1 MAFLSQFYSFCVG
14 FWLPRNMKERAQYF
28 AGYFLHFVTS
38 PFMNII
44 IMLYSLFNSDDF
56 KWGKTREVV
65 NGDDDAEKDAAGN
78 RGTH

>member
-1 MAFLSQFYSFCVG
+1 
-14 FWLPRNMKERAQYF
+14 MKERAQYF
-28 AGYFLHFVTS
+28 AGFFMHFLSS

-65 NGDDDAEKDAAGN
+65 KSDEDGEKGAAGSRN
-78 RGTH
+78 AH